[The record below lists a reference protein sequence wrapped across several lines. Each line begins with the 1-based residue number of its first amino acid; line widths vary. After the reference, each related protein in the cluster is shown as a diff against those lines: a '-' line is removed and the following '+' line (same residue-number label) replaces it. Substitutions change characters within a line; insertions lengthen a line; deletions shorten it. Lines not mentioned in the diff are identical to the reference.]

1 VDQEFRIEP
10 EKSPHGPVSIV
21 MSAADQRVLVMRS
34 GVEIG
39 RARIGVRNPDQPLGT
54 HAYVMTADLLDVE
67 NPLVPGSRMPKWTA
81 IAMPGHF
88 DEAGR
93 DLSLAASER
102 IVVPPGFARAVHMLL
117 APGATLFVTDAP
129 ILAEHVHSDI
139 TVLST
144 GAPDA
149 TGM

>member
-1 VDQEFRIEP
+1 
-10 EKSPHGPVSIV
+10 VSIV
-21 MSAADQRVLVMRS
+21 MSAADQRVLVMRN

-39 RARIGVRNPDQPLGT
+39 RARISVRDPDQPLGT
-54 HAYVMTADLLDVE
+54 HAFVMTADLMEVE
-67 NPLVPGSRMPKWTA
+67 NPLVPGSRLPKWTA

-102 IVVPPGFARAVHMLL
+102 VVIPEGFARAVHMLL
-117 APGATLFVTDAP
+117 APGSTMFVTDAP
-129 ILAEHVHSDI
+129 ILAEHMHPDV

-144 GAPDA
+144 GAPEA
-149 TGM
+149 TAM